1 MVRILFKP
9 FDIKKWFALGFCAFL
24 AQCGEGGGGG
34 NYGNFNNQN
43 SASGSEFREGVNNAE
58 TWINSNWEL
67 FLGIVIGSVLC
78 ILIINLL
85 VLWISSRGKFMLLDG
100 IVKNRAAVVE
110 PWNEFKTQANSLCIF
125 RFMLSIIGM
134 LCVALT
140 IGLPAYLAYPDFQAD
155 TWGDGATN
163 ALVALVCLGIPFAI
177 VGTAIAFFLSGFVV
191 PTMYLRR
198 VSVMEGWR
206 LAWGHLCKGHLGS
219 AFLLFLLLVLLGIGV
234 GIIAIAVTCAT
245 CCLAGLPYISSVV
258 FLPVTVFFTCVF
270 LVYIEQF
277 GNEWK
282 FFKSMCG
289 SCGYDMRG
297 LPDDIDCPECGK

>member
-1 MVRILFKP
+1 MVK
-9 FDIKKWFALGFCAFL
+9 
-24 AQCGEGGGGG
+24 GGGGG

-155 TWGDGATN
+155 TWGAGATN

-177 VGTAIAFFLSGFVV
+177 AGTAIAFFLSGFVV

-219 AFLLFLLLVLLGIGV
+219 AFLLFLLPRSPWNRGWDYRYCGDLCNVLSCRTSLHQLGRVLASHCLFHLCLLG
-234 GIIAIAVTCAT
+234 
-245 CCLAGLPYISSVV
+245 LH
-258 FLPVTVFFTCVF
+258 
-270 LVYIEQF
+270 
-277 GNEWK
+277 
-282 FFKSMCG
+282 
-289 SCGYDMRG
+289 
-297 LPDDIDCPECGK
+297 